1 MTSYEIG
8 ILGDFTPDEAARLIA
23 TLTSLLADFDLI
35 VGDNVMVRTRGDFQ
49 TRDTHAATVVAYFG
63 GPAKADQDLAQE
75 AVRSSIPVIPTIP
88 SVGDFGVL
96 VPEFLQPTNG
106 LRRRTDDPNMLEL
119 STALLECVGLL
130 RQQRR
135 VFVSYRRVE
144 SRSSAVQLHDTLSSR
159 GFEVFLDTHDIR
171 PGEPFQEVLW
181 HRLCDSDV
189 MIMLD
194 TPTYFERKWTRQEL
208 GRARAKE
215 IHILRVVWPA
225 HTPPLHTGFAETI
238 YLDAADLT
246 GPDGPMVELAVDRIV
261 LAVEALRSR
270 SIAARHMSIAGK
282 LRAEVTKIGGNVE
295 GIGLHRAMALR
306 LVDGSKVWAYPV
318 VGIPTAELLNDVASK
333 AQKADHG
340 EVPILVYD
348 HIGIRDQWK
357 AHLKWLDD
365 NIECVRAVPVL
376 DAGWFLAVREVNA

>member
-1 MTSYEIG
+1 VISYEIG
-8 ILGDFTPDEAARLIA
+8 ILGDVTADETDRLST
-23 TLTSLLADFDLI
+23 TLNLLLADFDLV
-35 VGDNVMVRTRGDFQ
+35 VGDTVMVRTNGDF
-49 TRDTHAATVVAYFG
+49 RNRNTHAATVAAYFG
-63 GPAKADQDLAQE
+63 GTAKADQDLAQE
-75 AVRSSIPVIPTIP
+75 AVRASIPVIPTIP
-88 SVGDFGVL
+88 NSGDFGL
-96 VPEFLQPTNG
+96 LIPDFLQPTNG
-106 LRRRTDDPNMLEL
+106 LRRRADDPGMFEL
-119 STALLECVGLL
+119 ATALLECVGLL

-135 VFVSYRRVE
+135 IFVSYRRVE
-144 SRSSAVQLHDTLSSR
+144 SRSSAVQLHDALSAR

-215 IHILRVVWPA
+215 IHILRVVWPS

-238 YLDAADLT
+238 YLDSADLI
-246 GPDGPMVELAVDRIV
+246 GPDGPMTEPVIDRIA
-261 LAVEALRSR
+261 LTAETLRSR

-282 LRAEVTKIGGNVE
+282 LRAEVAKIGGE
-295 GIGLHRAMALR
+295 IQGIGLHRALALK

-318 VGIPTAELLNDVASK
+318 VGIPTAELLNDVANK

-340 EVPILVYD
+340 EVPILFYD
-348 HIGIRDQWK
+348 HVGIRDQWK
-357 AHLKWLDD
+357 AHLQWLDD
-365 NIECVRAVPVL
+365 NIACVRAVPVV
-376 DAGWFLAVREVNA
+376 DAGWALAVREVNE

>member
-8 ILGDFTPDEAARLIA
+8 VLGDFSADEAARLTA

-35 VGDNVMVRTRGDFQ
+35 VGDNVMVRTSVDFKK
-49 TRDTHAATVVAYFG
+49 RNTHAAAVAAYFG
-63 GPAKADQDLAQE
+63 GTTKADQDRAQE
-75 AVRSSIPVIPTIP
+75 AVRASIPVIPTIP
-88 SVGDFGVL
+88 NIGDFGL
-96 VPEFLQPTNG
+96 LIPEFLQAING
-106 LRRRTDDPNMLEL
+106 LRRRTDDPDMVEL
-119 STALLECVGLL
+119 ATALLECVGLL

-135 VFVSYRRVE
+135 IFVSYRRVE
-144 SRSSAVQLHDTLSSR
+144 SRSSAVQLHDALSAR

-215 IHILRVVWPA
+215 IHILRVVWPS

-246 GPDGPMVELAVDRIV
+246 GPDGPMTEPMVDRIA
-261 LAVEALRSR
+261 LAAEALRSR

-282 LRAEVTKIGGNVE
+282 LRAEVAKIGGE
-295 GIGLHRAMALR
+295 IQGIGLHRALALK

-318 VGIPTAELLNDVASK
+318 VGVPTAELLNDVADK
-333 AQKADHG
+333 ARKADHG

-365 NIECVRAVPVL
+365 NIACVRAVPVV
-376 DAGWFLAVREVNA
+376 DAGWALAVREVNA

>member
-8 ILGDFTPDEAARLIA
+8 VLGDFAADEVARLTA

-35 VGDNVMVRTRGDFQ
+35 VGDNVMVRMSADFQ
-49 TRDTHAATVVAYFG
+49 NRNTHAAAVAAYFG
-63 GPAKADQDLAQE
+63 GIAKADQDRAQE

-88 SVGDFGVL
+88 SSGEFGML
-96 VPEFLQPTNG
+96 IPEFLQATNG
-106 LRRRTDDPNMLEL
+106 LRRRTDDPNMVEL
-119 STALLECVGLL
+119 ATALLECVGLL

-135 VFVSYRRVE
+135 VFISYRRVE
-144 SRSSAVQLHDTLSSR
+144 SRRSAVQLHDALSAR

-181 HRLCDSDV
+181 HRLCDADV

-238 YLDAADLT
+238 YLDATELK
-246 GPDGPMVELAVDRIV
+246 GPDGPMTEATVDCIALA
-261 LAVEALRSR
+261 AEALRSR

-282 LRAEVTKIGGNVE
+282 LRAEVAKIGGE
-295 GIGLHRAMALR
+295 IQGIGLHRAIALK

-318 VGIPTAELLNDVASK
+318 VGIPTAELLNDVADK
-333 AQKADHG
+333 ARKAEHG

-365 NIECVRAVPVL
+365 NIACVRAVPVI
-376 DAGWFLAVREVNA
+376 DAGWALAVREVNA